1 MGHRYTKVTP
11 ITDDGVYDKH
21 LSISH
26 QPGTN
31 RAVQHLHPCDETP
44 VRAERGGGDRRG
56 VCGGEEL
63 EEKGGGGE
71 ERGDRE
77 LKEASRVQEKRK
89 RGKWWRRLISILTPA
104 KKPLPESPSC
114 QQCNEGEQ
122 MKVAWARKSSDDYIF
137 SHYTIGDKL
146 GKGGFG
152 VVYEGKRLEDGLK
165 VAVKYVTKGQDTECI
180 SIPDHPNPL
189 PKEIAL
195 TILANKG
202 PSDPHIIK
210 LLDWQDHEDHYVLI
224 LECPSPCEN
233 LEEFLYHRGGTLDEN
248 TTRHIMEQA
257 IHAADLCCQRGVF
270 HRDVKL
276 ENLLINKE
284 TSEVKLIDFG
294 CADILK
300 KSSYKTYDGTD
311 AYAPPEYKLKGKY
324 YGKPATVFSLGMVMF
339 ALLCGHF
346 PTHYDIFQL
355 KYKRY
360 TYIQPSRSKDCCGL
374 LRELLNPHY
383 SERISLSQILSH
395 NWFKVYI

>member
-1 MGHRYTKVTP
+1 M
-11 ITDDGVYDKH
+11 
-21 LSISH
+21 
-26 QPGTN
+26 
-31 RAVQHLHPCDETP
+31 
-44 VRAERGGGDRRG
+44 
-56 VCGGEEL
+56 
-63 EEKGGGGE
+63 
-71 ERGDRE
+71 
-77 LKEASRVQEKRK
+77 
-89 RGKWWRRLISILTPA
+89 GKWWRRLISIFKPA

-114 QQCNEGEQ
+114 LQCNEGEHR
-122 MKVAWARKSSDDYIF
+122 KVAWTGKSSDDYIF
-137 SHYTIGDKL
+137 SHYTIGDEL

-152 VVYEGKRLEDGLK
+152 VVYEGKRLDDGLK
-165 VAVKYVTKGQDTECI
+165 VAVKYVTKRQDTECI
-180 SIPDHPNPL
+180 TIPDHPNPL

-233 LEEFLYHRGGTLDEN
+233 LEEFLYHHGDTLNES
-248 TTRHIMEQA
+248 TTRHIMKQA
-257 IHAADLCCQRGVF
+257 IHAADLCCQRGIF

-284 TSEVKLIDFG
+284 TLEVKLIDFG

-300 KSSYKTYDGTD
+300 KSSYRTYNGTE

-339 ALLCGHF
+339 TLLCGHF

-360 TYIQPSRSKDCCGL
+360 SYIQPRQSKDCCRL
-374 LRELLNPHY
+374 LRELLNPY
-383 SERISLSQILSH
+383 QNERICLSQILSH